1 VADAYRQAVTAKSRV
16 ARAVVGLLVLMAVLV
31 YALADNETLATA
43 CQLGVALG
51 ASVGAWIG
59 AERAPRGRRL
69 VPRLIAVGVT
79 LSTLGHVLLG
89 VVDSLEGS
97 TDVSIAD
104 VPFVASYVALGA
116 AIWIVLRR
124 SRARSA
130 ARVDVD
136 FLVDGLTIVVVT
148 VLIIWSIS
156 VNAIAADH
164 SVAPFTRMVWAV
176 YPLASSLLFALAV
189 RALMSRSARAAL
201 GSSLAMAAGL
211 VLAAN
216 LIYLQAPGDGPVLVM
231 MNIAW
236 MVAPVLAARAAWRH
250 GEVGVDPAVS
260 PALDGWGL
268 VVAIGPLF
276 VPPALLLI
284 TYVRGDS
291 DHPIQVFI
299 GTMAVAM
306 LAFVRTARLIRSEGR
321 ARRELEVARD
331 AALDASRAKSMF
343 LANMSHEIRTPL
355 TTVLAASEILEDT
368 PLDEHQLGLLT
379 RVHRSGDR
387 LKALVEGIL
396 DFSRIEA
403 GELELAS
410 TRFDLH
416 ALVADAAEPCALRA
430 LEADIGFMWDLDPR
444 VPRIVC
450 GDPQRLFQ
458 ILSNVLDNALKF
470 THEGQVSLAVRP
482 LPADHQAGASEV
494 VEFVVTDTGIGIR
507 DEDQES
513 VFESYRQ
520 VDGSM
525 TRRYGGN
532 GLGLAICKEL
542 TELMG
547 GTIALDSV
555 PGVGSI
561 FVIRVPLAPSV
572 RVAYPADKV
581 PLVA

>member
-1 VADAYRQAVTAKSRV
+1 V
-16 ARAVVGLLVLMAVLV
+16 ARAVVGLLVVTAVLV
-31 YALADNETLATA
+31 YAFADNETLAIG
-43 CQLGVALG
+43 CQLVVALG

-79 LSTLGHVLLG
+79 LSTLGHVSLG
-89 VVDSLEGS
+89 VVDSLGGE

-104 VPFVASYVALGA
+104 VPFAASYLAFGA

-124 SRARSA
+124 SRARSD

-136 FLVDGLTIVVVT
+136 FLIDGLTIVVVT

-156 VNAIAADH
+156 VDAIAADD
-164 SVAPFTRMVWAV
+164 SVSPFTRMVWAV
-176 YPLASSLLFALAV
+176 YPLASSLVFALAV
-189 RALMSRSARAAL
+189 RALMSRGARAAM
-201 GSSLAMAAGL
+201 GPSLAMAAGL

-250 GEVGVDPAVS
+250 DEVRADASLS
-260 PALDGWGL
+260 PALDGWTL

-284 TYVRGDS
+284 AILFGAPDNQV
-291 DHPIQVFI
+291 QVFI
-299 GTMAVAM
+299 GTMAVAL
-306 LAFVRTARLIRSEGR
+306 LAFIRTARLIRSEAR
-321 ARRELEVARD
+321 TRRELEVARD
-331 AALDASRAKSMF
+331 AALDASRAKSMI

-368 PLDEHQLGLLT
+368 PLDEQQLGLLT
-379 RVHRSGDR
+379 KMHRSGDR

-403 GELELAS
+403 GELDLAS

-416 ALVADAAEPCALRA
+416 ALVADAAEPCTLRA
-430 LEADIGFMWDLDPR
+430 LEADIGFSWELDPD
-444 VPRIVC
+444 VPRHVL
-450 GDPQRLFQ
+450 GDPNRLFQ
-458 ILSNVLDNALKF
+458 VLTNVLDNALKF
-470 THEGQVSLAVRP
+470 THEGQVSLAVR
-482 LPADHQAGASEV
+482 LMPAHEAGAAEV
-494 VEFVVTDTGIGIR
+494 VEFVVDDTGIGIL
-507 DEDQES
+507 EQDQES
-513 VFESYRQ
+513 VFESFRQ

-532 GLGLAICKEL
+532 GLGLAICAEL

-547 GTIALDSV
+547 GTITLQSRLGA
-555 PGVGSI
+555 GST
-561 FVIRVPLAPSV
+561 FVIRVPLTSIIQAT
-572 RVAYPADKV
+572 PAAKEA